1 MFDDLDAQEQHYQAW
16 VEDWL
21 DRQGCE
27 DCDDDDDEGA
37 DDDDAF

>member
-1 MFDDLDAQEQHYQAW
+1 MFDEMDAQERHYQAW

>member
-1 MFDDLDAQEQHYQAW
+1 MFDDLDAQEQHYHTW

-27 DCDDDDDEGA
+27 DCDDDDDEGG
-37 DDDDAF
+37 DDDDAL